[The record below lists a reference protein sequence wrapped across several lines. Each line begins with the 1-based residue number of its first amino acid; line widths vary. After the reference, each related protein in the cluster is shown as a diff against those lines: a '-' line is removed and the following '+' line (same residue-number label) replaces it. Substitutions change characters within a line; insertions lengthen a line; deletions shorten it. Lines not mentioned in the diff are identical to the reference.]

1 MAKVDVKSAYR
12 NVPIH
17 PHDRWL
23 MGMLWEGS
31 LFIDTA
37 LPFGLRSAPKIF
49 TAVADAVEWIVRQE
63 GVDFTIH
70 YLDDYLVVG
79 APASQECAE
88 ALSTLL
94 GVFERLGLP
103 VAMDKLE
110 GPWSRLTFLGF
121 ELDSSTLEIRLPQ
134 AKLRE
139 IQRLISTWVGR
150 KSCSR
155 KELESLVGQLGHAS
169 RVVAPGKTFMRR
181 LFELLAGVRQAHH
194 HIRLNAAFRSD
205 LLWWAT
211 FLDSWNGVAMMQ
223 SYSRNQPAHQVWT
236 DASGHFGCGAVCPTS
251 GAWLQL
257 PWPQSPPRGALR
269 LQEESILLQEL
280 IPIILAC
287 AIWGPRWQ
295 GSLVVVHCD
304 NMGAVSVVNTGYSKV
319 PQIMHLL
326 RCLFFICAFFYLSV
340 REVHV
345 PGAQNGWADAIS
357 RNHLPLFFVQVPRA
371 VDHQEPIPSS
381 LLALLVNEQPDWTS
395 PAWAQ
400 LFRRCFQQ
408 G

>member
-1 MAKVDVKSAYR
+1 M
-12 NVPIH
+12 
-17 PHDRWL
+17 
-23 MGMLWEGS
+23 
-31 LFIDTA
+31 
-37 LPFGLRSAPKIF
+37 
-49 TAVADAVEWIVRQE
+49 EWIVRQE

-88 ALSTLL
+88 ALTTVL
-94 GVFERLGLP
+94 GVFEHLGLP
-103 VAMDKLE
+103 VAMDKLD
-110 GPWSRLTFLGF
+110 GPWSRLTVLVF

-134 AKLRE
+134 TKLRE
-139 IQRLISTWVGR
+139 IQWLISTWVGH
-150 KSCSR
+150 KSCSW
-155 KELESLVGQLGHAS
+155 KELESLVGQLGKAS
-169 RVVAPGKTFMRR
+169 RVVALSKMFMRR
-181 LFELLAGVRQAHH
+181 LFQLLAGVQRCISASYASMPHSGQTFYFRGHLEWGGHDAVLQSQSAGSPSLDEC
-194 HIRLNAAFRSD
+194 IRPLWVWGRMPHFR
-205 LLWWAT
+205 
-211 FLDSWNGVAMMQ
+211 GVAAATM
-223 SYSRNQPAHQVWT
+223 A
-236 DASGHFGCGAVCPTS
+236 
-251 GAWLQL
+251 
-257 PWPQSPPRGALR
+257 QSPPRGALR

-280 IPIILAC
+280 IPIILTC

-295 GSLVVVHCD
+295 GSLVVVHCN
-304 NMGAVSVVNTGYSKV
+304 NMGAVSMVNAGYSKV

-326 RCLFFICAFFYLSV
+326 RCLFFIRAFFHLSV
-340 REVHV
+340 WAVHV

-357 RNHLPLFFVQVPRA
+357 RNHLTLFFAQVPRA